1 MKKTFIFITLTFVS
15 FLLFGETFFR
25 EINDNGD
32 HKFSTTIEDL
42 YRTKCSEEV
51 CIQNN
56 TSFKL
61 NNIRCL
67 IEIGGRSHSLKNIN
81 NIKIGDHEEFD
92 GYEDDELEDELEHF
106 FGPVA
111 KWTSKNTN
119 EVSFTLN
126 FSDHNNDVI
135 IKRIYCDDESLTFEI
150 EDSSNAVTT
159 EQQLEKT
166 GAEIL
171 EIDGKKYLFYNGQV
185 IEIK

>member
-1 MKKTFIFITLTFVS
+1 MKKTFIFITLIFVS
-15 FLLFGETFFR
+15 FMLFGETFFR

-32 HKFSTTIEDL
+32 HKVSTTIEVL

-51 CIQNN
+51 RIQNN

-61 NNIRCL
+61 NNINCL
-67 IEIGGRSHSLKNIN
+67 IEIGSRSHRLKNIN
-81 NIKIGDHEEFD
+81 NIKIGDCEEFD
-92 GYEDDELEDELEHF
+92 GYEDDELDDELEHF

-119 EVSFTLN
+119 KISFTLN

-135 IKRIYCDDESLTFEI
+135 IKRIYCDDDSLTFEI
-150 EDSSNAVTT
+150 EESSNAVTT

-171 EIDGKKYLFYNGQV
+171 EIDGKKYLLYNGQV
-185 IEIK
+185 MEIK

>member
-1 MKKTFIFITLTFVS
+1 MKKIFIFITLIFVS
-15 FLLFGETFFR
+15 FMLFGETFFR

-32 HKFSTTIEDL
+32 HKVSTTIGAL
-42 YRTKCSEEV
+42 YRAECSEEV

-61 NNIRCL
+61 NNISCL
-67 IEIGGRSHSLKNIN
+67 IEIGNRSHNLKNIN
-81 NIKIGDHEEFD
+81 NIKIGDCEEFD
-92 GYEDDELEDELEHF
+92 GYEDDELDDELEHF

-119 EVSFTLN
+119 NISFTFN

-135 IKRIYCDDESLTFEI
+135 IKRIYCDDDSLTFEI

-171 EIDGKKYLFYNGQV
+171 EIDGKKYLLYNGQV
-185 IEIK
+185 MEIK